1 MLNFSTFPVNGC
13 RGQVML
19 LFWKLVQQTQTSKP
33 LETSRHHNP
42 TKLLVFPPLR
52 VDLLCTL
59 YYETP
64 CRKAFSEICFHYSDK
79 IRSTFQRSSNL
90 RRTFWCHC
98 TVQNMNEICQIFR
111 SYFGNTMA
119 SKYPFEITWALS
131 KVFIEQN

>member
-1 MLNFSTFPVNGC
+1 MSCWILAHFLSTAVDC

-19 LFWKLVQQTQTSKP
+19 LFWKLVDEAQILKTPEAT
-33 LETSRHHNP
+33 RH
-42 TKLLVFPPLR
+42 LR
-52 VDLLCTL
+52 ADLLCTL

-111 SYFGNTMA
+111 SYFGNTMT